1 VFGDSDEEDIGDSQG
16 VEKGG
21 EKEGRQRAGKSRTLR
36 ELLDDEPEEEEDEFD
51 FIVDD
56 HGQPIRR
63 RKEDGTYTEP

>member
-1 VFGDSDEEDIGDSQG
+1 MFGDSDEEDIGDSQA
-16 VEKGG
+16 G
-21 EKEGRQRAGKSRTLR
+21 EKEGRQGSKPRTAL
-36 ELLDDEPEEEEDEFD
+36 EEDEAEDEFD